1 MPRSRPVAV
10 VAAAVSVLLLAGCGI
25 RIPADPQGTLDRV
38 DGGVL
43 RAGITPNGD
52 FVRLDGDSP
61 SGSEIDALI
70 AFADSLDAEVD
81 WTVGSEEALV
91 RGLESGDLDVVAGG
105 LTDETPWTDKA
116 GMTRP
121 YGEVTLADGSTAKVV
136 MLVPL
141 GENAFVSRLETF
153 LTDEAATEGVGR

>member
-10 VAAAVSVLLLAGCGI
+10 VVAALSVLLLTGCGI
-25 RIPADPQGTLDRV
+25 RIPNDPQGTLDRV
-38 DGGVL
+38 EGGVL
-43 RAGITPNGD
+43 HAGISPNGD
-52 FVRLDGDSP
+52 FVRIDGDLP
-61 SGSEIDALI
+61 SGSEVDALTD
-70 AFADSLDAEVD
+70 FATSMDAEVD

-91 RGLESGDLDVVAGG
+91 RGLENGDLDVVAGG
-105 LTDETPWTDKA
+105 LTDETPWTERA

-121 YGEVTLADGSTAKVV
+121 YGEVTLDDGSTAKLV

-153 LTDEAATEGVGR
+153 LTAEAATEGVGR

>member
-1 MPRSRPVAV
+1 MPRSRPATVV
-10 VAAAVSVLLLAGCGI
+10 VAALCVLLLAGCGI
-25 RIPADPQGTLDRV
+25 QIPRDPQGTLDRV
-38 DGGVL
+38 EGGVL
-43 RAGITPNGD
+43 HAGITPNGD
-52 FVRLDGDSP
+52 FVQVDGEQP
-61 SGSEIDALI
+61 RGSEIDALT
-70 AFADSLDAEVD
+70 AFADTLDAEID

-91 RGLESGDLDVVAGG
+91 RGLENGDLDVVAGG

-121 YGEVTLADGSTAKVV
+121 YGEVTLDDGSTPKIV

-153 LTDEAATEGVGR
+153 LTAEAATEGVGR